1 MEEFTRLAETDAEK
15 EAGRR
20 VGQIHGG
27 FGEIN
32 DKIIGVTNGIQASLT
47 RLNQVVA
54 NIEQILSGQLEVL
67 IDRDA
72 PDGLLKL
79 EAVLNMGIR
88 LDKAYLA
95 IQSYMASP
103 DLRFRETVREE
114 QTEFKEFEATFRSS
128 QLSISEELMVGVID
142 DVFLDV
148 VAMGA
153 RVMDQVDERR
163 ILLVDLA
170 DDLEEI
176 DRIVIEDIQPLILA
190 ETFEALDGA
199 EASVD
204 VATLAVFI
212 LIALG
217 AVVGGGTALIVAR
230 QIVNPI
236 VRLTN
241 VAVELGK
248 GNLGA
253 RASAETNDEIGSLAN
268 SFNQMAAAR
277 QRAEN
282 QRVALI
288 AELAAQ
294 NAELAQLDEL
304 KDNFLSSV
312 SHELR
317 TPLTAIKGS
326 AEILLDEDGVTEEV
340 QNQFLTIINVESD
353 RLTRLINDVLDL
365 ARYEADQEIWNDQP
379 NPMSDIV
386 GSAVAG
392 IQSLAIQKH
401 LDVSV
406 SLDSDLSDVWCDQD
420 KINQVLTNLLSNAIK
435 FTSNAVRSRYLLR
448 SHLPLVAPAV
458 TPPSRSGSPITEL
471 G

>member
-1 MEEFTRLAETDAEK
+1 M
-15 EAGRR
+15 
-20 VGQIHGG
+20 
-27 FGEIN
+27 
-32 DKIIGVTNGIQASLT
+32 
-47 RLNQVVA
+47 
-54 NIEQILSGQLEVL
+54 
-67 IDRDA
+67 
-72 PDGLLKL
+72 
-79 EAVLNMGIR
+79 
-88 LDKAYLA
+88 
-95 IQSYMASP
+95 
-103 DLRFRETVREE
+103 
-114 QTEFKEFEATFRSS
+114 
-128 QLSISEELMVGVID
+128 
-142 DVFLDV
+142 
-148 VAMGA
+148 
-153 RVMDQVDERR
+153 
-163 ILLVDLA
+163 
-170 DDLEEI
+170 
-176 DRIVIEDIQPLILA
+176 
-190 ETFEALDGA
+190 
-199 EASVD
+199 
-204 VATLAVFI
+204 
-212 LIALG
+212 
-217 AVVGGGTALIVAR
+217 
-230 QIVNPI
+230 
-236 VRLTN
+236 
-241 VAVELGK
+241 
-248 GNLGA
+248 
-253 RASAETNDEIGSLAN
+253 AN
-268 SFNQMAAAR
+268 SFNQMGAAR

-386 GSAVAG
+386 GSSVAV

>member
-1 MEEFTRLAETDAEK
+1 MQISIGQGSKSIIQYSIDRDDRHIKRFLETKIDFERALEEFTRLAETDEEK

-20 VGQIHGG
+20 VGEIHGG
-27 FGEIN
+27 FGEISG
-32 DKIIGVTNGIQASLT
+32 KIIGITNGIQASLT

-54 NIEQILSGQLEVL
+54 NIEQILNDQLEVF

-103 DLRFRETVREE
+103 DPRFREIVREE
-114 QTEFKEFEATFRSS
+114 QTEFKEIEARFRSS
-128 QLSISEELMVGVID
+128 RPSLSEELMVGVID
-142 DVFLDV
+142 DVFLDAV
-148 VAMGA
+148 VMGT
-153 RVMDQVDERR
+153 RVMDQVDQRR

-204 VATLAVFI
+204 VATFAVLI

-241 VAVELGK
+241 VAV
-248 GNLGA
+248 
-253 RASAETNDEIGSLAN
+253 
-268 SFNQMAAAR
+268 
-277 QRAEN
+277 
-282 QRVALI
+282 
-288 AELAAQ
+288 
-294 NAELAQLDEL
+294 
-304 KDNFLSSV
+304 
-312 SHELR
+312 
-317 TPLTAIKGS
+317 
-326 AEILLDEDGVTEEV
+326 
-340 QNQFLTIINVESD
+340 
-353 RLTRLINDVLDL
+353 
-365 ARYEADQEIWNDQP
+365 
-379 NPMSDIV
+379 
-386 GSAVAG
+386 
-392 IQSLAIQKH
+392 
-401 LDVSV
+401 
-406 SLDSDLSDVWCDQD
+406 
-420 KINQVLTNLLSNAIK
+420 
-435 FTSNAVRSRYLLR
+435 
-448 SHLPLVAPAV
+448 
-458 TPPSRSGSPITEL
+458 
-471 G
+471 

>member
-1 MEEFTRLAETDAEK
+1 M
-15 EAGRR
+15 
-20 VGQIHGG
+20 
-27 FGEIN
+27 
-32 DKIIGVTNGIQASLT
+32 
-47 RLNQVVA
+47 
-54 NIEQILSGQLEVL
+54 

-217 AVVGGGTALIVAR
+217 VVVGGGTTLILAR

-241 VAVELGK
+241 VAV
-248 GNLGA
+248 
-253 RASAETNDEIGSLAN
+253 
-268 SFNQMAAAR
+268 
-277 QRAEN
+277 
-282 QRVALI
+282 
-288 AELAAQ
+288 
-294 NAELAQLDEL
+294 
-304 KDNFLSSV
+304 
-312 SHELR
+312 
-317 TPLTAIKGS
+317 
-326 AEILLDEDGVTEEV
+326 
-340 QNQFLTIINVESD
+340 
-353 RLTRLINDVLDL
+353 
-365 ARYEADQEIWNDQP
+365 
-379 NPMSDIV
+379 
-386 GSAVAG
+386 
-392 IQSLAIQKH
+392 
-401 LDVSV
+401 
-406 SLDSDLSDVWCDQD
+406 
-420 KINQVLTNLLSNAIK
+420 
-435 FTSNAVRSRYLLR
+435 
-448 SHLPLVAPAV
+448 
-458 TPPSRSGSPITEL
+458 
-471 G
+471 